1 MTATATRKEGL
12 PESYY
17 APEFA
22 IEIEGEE
29 LDPASKGDVLELK
42 IEMTFNEMTSA
53 EVKLN
58 NFDDTAYD
66 LKWSD
71 ADKLRLG
78 SRVHVKL
85 GYADR
90 TRSMMRGYISTLTPE
105 FADGPPTLTVR
116 ALDGMVRL
124 KSSKPPAEEVTYKK
138 VTDWQIA
145 QKIAQRH
152 NLRVKVTEE
161 GPVHD
166 LVVQRNTDDA
176 TFLKERAKLLSFEV
190 FMRTDPDTGEDVLH
204 FVSPTDGRGSEP
216 ISTYTLAWG
225 GMRNTDIPPSLIEFK
240 PVLAAGDQVQSVTV
254 RGWDPKTKKKITQTA
269 TRDEH
274 ARGRAR
280 STTRT
285 APKPP
290 RRSAERA
297 RRSAKS
303 SSIDPSPRE
312 EEALKVAQAILSERA
327 YRFLTGHGKVIG
339 LPDLRPGTN
348 VEIGGVGR
356 RFSGTYFVTKVT
368 HVLNQQGFLTEF
380 DVSRRI

>member
-1 MTATATRKEGL
+1 M
-12 PESYY
+12 
-17 APEFA
+17 
-22 IEIEGEE
+22 
-29 LDPASKGDVLELK
+29 
-42 IEMTFNEMTSA
+42 
-53 EVKLN
+53 
-58 NFDDTAYD
+58 
-66 LKWSD
+66 
-71 ADKLRLG
+71 
-78 SRVHVKL
+78 
-85 GYADR
+85 
-90 TRSMMRGYISTLTPE
+90 
-105 FADGPPTLTVR
+105 
-116 ALDGMVRL
+116 
-124 KSSKPPAEEVTYKK
+124 K
-138 VTDWQIA
+138 VTQ
-145 QKIAQRH
+145 
-152 NLRVKVTEE
+152 E

-216 ISTYTLAWG
+216 ITTYTLAWG
-225 GMRNTDIPPSLIEFK
+225 GMRNTDIPPSLLEFK

-269 TRDEH
+269 TRENTPGVAQIDNTNGPE
-274 ARGRAR
+274 A
-280 STTRT
+280 
-285 APKPP
+285 
-290 RRSAERA
+290 AETLGGT
-297 RRSAKS
+297 SEAKCEVIVDRPVAS
-303 SSIDPSPRE
+303 E

>member
-12 PESYY
+12 PETYY

-22 IEIEGEE
+22 IEVEGDP

-42 IEMTFNEMTSA
+42 VEMTFNEMTSA
-53 EVKLN
+53 EIKLN
-58 NFDDTAYD
+58 NYDDTTYD

-71 ADKLRLG
+71 SPKFRLG
-78 SRVHVKL
+78 SRVLVKL
-85 GYADR
+85 GYAER
-90 TRSMMRGYISTLTPE
+90 TRSMMRGYISTLIPE
-105 FADGPPTLTVR
+105 FGDGPPTLTVR

-124 KSSKPPAEEVTYKK
+124 KSSKPPEEDVTYKK
-138 VTDWQIA
+138 VADWQIA
-145 QKIAQRH
+145 QKVAQRH
-152 NLRVKVTEE
+152 NMRVKVTKE

-190 FMRTDPDTGEDVLH
+190 FMRTDPDTGEDLLH

-225 GMRNTDIPPSLIEFK
+225 GMRNTDTPPSLLEFK
-240 PVLAAGDQVQSVTV
+240 PVMAAGDQVQSVTV
-254 RGWDPKTKKKITQTA
+254 RGWDPKTKKKISQTA
-269 TRDEH
+269 TRENTPGVAQIDNTNGPE
-274 ARGRAR
+274 AAAKVGGT
-280 STTRT
+280 S
-285 APKPP
+285 
-290 RRSAERA
+290 EA
-297 RRSAKS
+297 RREVIVDRPVAS
-303 SSIDPSPRE
+303 E
-312 EEALKVAQAILSERA
+312 EEALKVAQAILAERA
-327 YRFLTGHGKVIG
+327 YRFLTAHGKVIG

-356 RFSGTYFVTKVT
+356 RFSGTYFVTKVAHT
-368 HVLNQQGFLTEF
+368 LNQQGFLTEF

>member
-138 VTDWQIA
+138 VTDSQIA

-176 TFLKERAKLLSFEV
+176 TFLKERAKLHSFEV

-254 RGWDPKTKKKITQTA
+254 RGWDPKTKKKISQTA
-269 TRDEH
+269 TRANTPGVAQIDNTNGPE
-274 ARGRAR
+274 AAATMGGT
-280 STTRT
+280 S
-285 APKPP
+285 
-290 RRSAERA
+290 E
-297 RRSAKS
+297 AKREVVVDRPVAS
-303 SSIDPSPRE
+303 E
-312 EEALKVAQAILSERA
+312 EEALKVAQTILSERA

>member
-29 LDPASKGDVLELK
+29 LDPESKGDVLELK

-71 ADKLRLG
+71 AEKLRLG

-138 VTDWQIA
+138 VTDSQIA

-176 TFLKERAKLLSFEV
+176 TFLKERAKLHSFEV

-269 TRDEH
+269 TRANTPGVAQIDNTNGPE
-274 ARGRAR
+274 AAATMGGT
-280 STTRT
+280 S
-285 APKPP
+285 
-290 RRSAERA
+290 E
-297 RRSAKS
+297 AKREVVVDRPVAS
-303 SSIDPSPRE
+303 E

>member
-71 ADKLRLG
+71 AEKLRLG

-138 VTDWQIA
+138 VTDSQIA

-176 TFLKERAKLLSFEV
+176 TFLKERAKLHSFEV

-269 TRDEH
+269 TRANTPGVAQIDNTNGPE
-274 ARGRAR
+274 AAATMGGT
-280 STTRT
+280 S
-285 APKPP
+285 
-290 RRSAERA
+290 E
-297 RRSAKS
+297 AKREVVVDRPVAS
-303 SSIDPSPRE
+303 E

>member
-71 ADKLRLG
+71 AEKLRLG

-138 VTDWQIA
+138 VTDSQIA

-176 TFLKERAKLLSFEV
+176 TFLKERAKLHSFEV

-269 TRDEH
+269 TRANTPGVAQIDNTNGPE
-274 ARGRAR
+274 AAATMGGT
-280 STTRT
+280 S
-285 APKPP
+285 
-290 RRSAERA
+290 E
-297 RRSAKS
+297 AKREVVVDRPVAS
-303 SSIDPSPRE
+303 E

-327 YRFLTGHGKVIG
+327 YRLLTGHGKVIG

>member
-1 MTATATRKEGL
+1 
-12 PESYY
+12 
-17 APEFA
+17 
-22 IEIEGEE
+22 
-29 LDPASKGDVLELK
+29 
-42 IEMTFNEMTSA
+42 MTFNEMTSA

-190 FMRTDPDTGEDVLH
+190 FMRTDPDSGEDVLH

-225 GMRNTDIPPSLIEFK
+225 GMRNTDIPPSLLEFK

-269 TRDEH
+269 TRANTPGVAQIDNTNGPE
-274 ARGRAR
+274 AAATIGGT
-280 STTRT
+280 SG
-285 APKPP
+285 
-290 RRSAERA
+290 
-297 RRSAKS
+297 AKCEVVVDRPVAS
-303 SSIDPSPRE
+303 E

>member
-1 MTATATRKEGL
+1 MTTTATRKEGL

-17 APEFA
+17 APEFT

-138 VTDWQIA
+138 VTDSQIA
-145 QKIAQRH
+145 EKIAQRH

-176 TFLKERAKLLSFEV
+176 TFLKERAKLHSFEV
-190 FMRTDPDTGEDVLH
+190 FMRTDPETGEDVLH

-254 RGWDPKTKKKITQTA
+254 RGWDPKTKKKISQTA
-269 TRDEH
+269 TRANTPGVAQIDNTNGPE
-274 ARGRAR
+274 AAATMGGT
-280 STTRT
+280 S
-285 APKPP
+285 
-290 RRSAERA
+290 E
-297 RRSAKS
+297 AKREVVVDRPVAS
-303 SSIDPSPRE
+303 E
-312 EEALKVAQAILSERA
+312 EEALKVAQTILSERA

>member
-17 APEFA
+17 APEFT

-138 VTDWQIA
+138 VTDSQIA

-176 TFLKERAKLLSFEV
+176 TFLKERAKLHSFEV

-269 TRDEH
+269 TRANTPGVAQIDNTNGPE
-274 ARGRAR
+274 AAATMGGT
-280 STTRT
+280 S
-285 APKPP
+285 
-290 RRSAERA
+290 E
-297 RRSAKS
+297 AKREVVVDRPVAS
-303 SSIDPSPRE
+303 E
-312 EEALKVAQAILSERA
+312 EEALKVAQTILSERA

>member
-1 MTATATRKEGL
+1 
-12 PESYY
+12 
-17 APEFA
+17 
-22 IEIEGEE
+22 
-29 LDPASKGDVLELK
+29 
-42 IEMTFNEMTSA
+42 
-53 EVKLN
+53 
-58 NFDDTAYD
+58 
-66 LKWSD
+66 
-71 ADKLRLG
+71 
-78 SRVHVKL
+78 
-85 GYADR
+85 
-90 TRSMMRGYISTLTPE
+90 MMRGYISTLIPE

-145 QKIAQRH
+145 QKVAKRH

-161 GPVHD
+161 GPTHD
-166 LVVQRNTDDA
+166 LVVQKADDA

-190 FMRTDPDTGEDVLH
+190 FMRTDPDSGEDVLH
-204 FVSPTDGRGSEP
+204 FVSPTDGRGSDP

-225 GMRNTDIPPSLIEFK
+225 GMRNTDTPPTLIEFK

-269 TRDEH
+269 TRDNTPGVPEIDNTNGPE
-274 ARGRAR
+274 A
-280 STTRT
+280 
-285 APKPP
+285 
-290 RRSAERA
+290 AEA
-297 RRSAKS
+297 MGGTKEAKHEVIVDRPVAS
-303 SSIDPSPRE
+303 E
-312 EEALKVAQAILSERA
+312 EEALKVAQTILSERA

-368 HVLNQQGFLTEF
+368 HTLNQQGFLTEF

>member
-138 VTDWQIA
+138 VTDSQIA

-152 NLRVKVTEE
+152 NLRVKVTDE

-176 TFLKERAKLLSFEV
+176 TFLKERAKLHSFEV

-269 TRDEH
+269 TRANTPGVAQIDNTNGPE
-274 ARGRAR
+274 AAATLGGT
-280 STTRT
+280 S
-285 APKPP
+285 
-290 RRSAERA
+290 E
-297 RRSAKS
+297 AKREVVVDRPVAS
-303 SSIDPSPRE
+303 E